1 MVLGRRS
8 QAVYRKIV
16 VALQEKGT
24 DEAIVAHVRGLAA
37 LHGARVTLL
46 RVIANG
52 NDGGDGL
59 GHLLQMES
67 GTSGWQRKERAR
79 AYVAQLE
86 RRLRLQGC
94 RVETAVVVGTRCEAD
109 AIVHFADES
118 GCDLVAMPSDTRPWL
133 LRALKGDTASKVQR
147 KATVPTLFVH
157 NGLRKA
163 TCASTVANPHPM
175 MAVVGGAG
183 L

>member
-1 MVLGRRS
+1 
-8 QAVYRKIV
+8 VYRKIV
-16 VALQEKGT
+16 VALQETGM
-24 DEAIVAHVRGLAA
+24 DEAIVAHVRSLAA

-46 RVIANG
+46 RVIAIG
-52 NDGGDGL
+52 DDGGDAL
-59 GHLLQMES
+59 SHLLQMEIGS
-67 GTSGWQRKERAR
+67 SGWRRKERAG
-79 AYVAQLE
+79 AYLAQLE

-94 RVETAVVVGTRCEAD
+94 RVETAVVTGTLSEAD
-109 AIVHFADES
+109 AIVRFADES
-118 GCDLVAMPSDTRPWL
+118 GCDLVAMPSDARPWL

-163 TCASTVANPHPM
+163 TRASTVANPHPM
-175 MAVVGGAG
+175 MAAFGAAG

>member
-1 MVLGRRS
+1 MVLRRS

-24 DEAIVAHVRGLAA
+24 DEAILAHVRSLAV

-46 RVIANG
+46 RVISNG
-52 NDGGDGL
+52 DGGGDGL
-59 GHLLQMES
+59 GSLLQMET
-67 GTSGWQRKERAR
+67 GTSEWQRKERAR

-94 RVETAVVVGTRCEAD
+94 HVETAVVSGARCEAD

-118 GCDLVAMPSDTRPWL
+118 GCDLVAMPSDARPWL
-133 LRALKGDTASKVQR
+133 LRALKGDTAGKVQR
-147 KATVPTLFVH
+147 RATVPTLFVH

-163 TCASTVANPHPM
+163 TCASSVASPRPM
-175 MAVVGGAG
+175 MAVLGGAG

>member
-1 MVLGRRS
+1 
-8 QAVYRKIV
+8 VYRKIV

-24 DEAIVAHVRGLAA
+24 DEAIVAHVQSLAA

-46 RVIANG
+46 RVIAIG
-52 NDGGDGL
+52 DDGGDGL
-59 GHLLQMES
+59 GHLLQTEIGS
-67 GTSGWQRKERAR
+67 SGWRRKEQAG
-79 AYVAQLE
+79 AYLAQLE

-94 RVETAVVVGTRCEAD
+94 RVETAVVTGTHSEAD
-109 AIVHFADES
+109 AIVRFADES
-118 GCDLVAMPSDTRPWL
+118 GCDLVAMPSDARPWF
-133 LRALKGDTASKVQR
+133 LRALKGNTASRVQR

-163 TCASTVANPHPM
+163 TRDSTVANPHPM
-175 MAVVGGAG
+175 VAAFSGAG